1 MLYAHNIQ
9 LFKVNNKL
17 SQREVNKQLEKRS
30 VYLHLFLFFCFYL
43 FKSKEYLDKSS
54 YLCTAAKHLQCHH
67 YEH

>member
-1 MLYAHNIQ
+1 MLYAYNIQ

-17 SQREVNKQLEKRS
+17 SQREVNKQLEKRAA
-30 VYLHLFLFFCFYL
+30 YLHLFFFNL
-43 FKSKEYLDKSS
+43 FKSKECLDKSS

>member
-1 MLYAHNIQ
+1 MLYAYNIQ

-17 SQREVNKQLEKRS
+17 SQREVNKQLEKRP
-30 VYLHLFLFFCFYL
+30 VYLHLFLFYL

-54 YLCTAAKHLQCHH
+54 YLCTAVKHLQCHH